1 MIDEPPISERPT
13 YGPVSGSPV
22 APPPAAPARRSSW
35 PWLVAA
41 VLAVFALGMIASPWF
56 EATVRSQ
63 LPGSAVDP
71 AGAQIAAQGQE
82 IAALRA
88 RVEALEARGG
98 GTAPATAPLAAVPAG
113 TPGERLARV
122 ETRVEAVAQAQATA
136 SGRIDA
142 LAGAVGGLQVRVD
155 ESARKID
162 TVATGAAEGAQQ
174 AQAILLLAAAR
185 RAIETAQPLGA
196 LEPALR
202 SRLPERAADIDT
214 IVAAARQPA
223 TVAQL
228 RAEFARLRPTIEG
241 SAADAAGE
249 GWWQRLKAQASSL
262 VQLRRADAPAP
273 SDPASRLLIA
283 QRRLEAGD
291 LAGAIAIVERLPAS
305 RAVTLDWLS
314 KARKHAA
321 AVATLDRLEGEVF
334 APEPA
339 MPPALPVPA
348 APTAL

>member
-22 APPPAAPARRSSW
+22 APPPAGPSSRSSW

-56 EATVRSQ
+56 ESAVRSR
-63 LPGSAVDP
+63 LPGASVDP
-71 AGAQIAAQGQE
+71 AAAQLAAQGDE

-88 RVEALEARGG
+88 RVEALEGRAG
-98 GTAPATAPLAAVPAG
+98 APAQAPLNAPLGAG
-113 TPGERLARV
+113 TPTERLARV
-122 ETRVEAVAQAQATA
+122 ETRVEAVAQAQTAAT
-136 SGRIDA
+136 GRLDA

-185 RAIETAQPLGA
+185 RAIETGQPLGA

-202 SRLPERAADIDT
+202 SRLPERAADVDT
-214 IVAAARQPA
+214 IAAAARQPA
-223 TVAQL
+223 TLVQL

-241 SAADAAGE
+241 SAADAAGA
-249 GWWQRLKAQASSL
+249 GWWDRLKAQAGSL
-262 VQLRRADAPAP
+262 IQLRRADAPAP
-273 SDPASRLLIA
+273 SDPGSRLLVA

-321 AVATLDRLEGEVF
+321 ATATLDRLEAEVF
-334 APEPA
+334 APQPA
-339 MPPALPVPA
+339 MTPNLPAPA